1 MKPIVLDCSIVLT
14 WFFEDESNPRADAA
28 LSQLPQTEAIVPPLW
43 YFELSNAI
51 LVAERK
57 KRISEADAARIIE
70 LIGELPIAMDMNTA
84 WNALQ
89 ETRLLAKE
97 HNLSVYDAAYLE
109 LAMRLGLLLAT
120 LDKDL
125 EKAAK
130 KAGVKV
136 LASK

>member
-1 MKPIVLDCSIVLT
+1 LKPIVLDCSVVLT
-14 WFFEDESNPRADAA
+14 WFFEDESDPRADSA
-28 LSQLPQTEAIVPPLW
+28 LSQLSKTEAIVPPLW
-43 YFELSNAI
+43 FFELSNAI

-57 KRISEADAARIIE
+57 KRLSEADAARIIE
-70 LIGELPIAMDMNTA
+70 LIGDLPIAVDMDTA
-84 WNALQ
+84 TNALQ

-109 LAMRLGLLLAT
+109 LAMREGLLLAT
-120 LDKDL
+120 LDKYL

-136 LASK
+136 LTR

>member
-1 MKPIVLDCSIVLT
+1 LKPIVLDCSVVLT
-14 WFFEDESNPRADAA
+14 WFFEDESDPGADIA
-28 LSQLPQTEAIVPPLW
+28 LSQLSKTKAVVPPLW
-43 YFELSNAI
+43 FFELSNAI

-57 KRISEADAARIIE
+57 KRLSEADAARIIE
-70 LIGELPIAMDMNTA
+70 LIGDLPIATDMDTA
-84 WNALQ
+84 ANALQ

-109 LAMRLGLLLAT
+109 LAMREGLLLAT
-120 LDKDL
+120 LDKNL

-136 LASK
+136 LTR